1 MEAIRGVRSMK
12 WRRGYLVGIAFLLVA
27 MNLRPAVT
35 SVPPLLDDLGI
46 THAAASVLVTIPLIM
61 FGLGALAGPWLRA
74 RLGEEQALIV
84 ILIVLGFGL
93 LTRAIWPDAALF
105 PATII
110 VCAAIAVMNVLLPS
124 FVRRR
129 FPMAVA
135 LMTALYTTVL
145 SVGGAAGAAISVP
158 LFEATDS
165 IGIALGI
172 WIIPVVIGLV
182 AWLPQL
188 KHGHTVRGEVP
199 PAHLWGDRLAWAVT
213 LMFCF
218 QAMIFYAL
226 MSWLPTIYQDQ
237 GLSAETGGY
246 LLAAFNLIGILGTLV
261 GPAVSSRFPDERAA
275 ITMAVGATAI
285 GILGIILVPT
295 TMPFLW
301 VSIAGIG
308 GGASLAMSLIVMVK
322 RTPDGGTAARL
333 SSMAQGVGY
342 LMGAL
347 GPLVIGLVHDAVG
360 NWELPL
366 VIVLCLCTGQL
377 LAGRIAGRDEHVR
390 GGVTGSA

>member
-1 MEAIRGVRSMK
+1 MK

-35 SVPPLLDDLGI
+35 SVPPILDDLGI
-46 THAAASVLVTIPLIM
+46 SHAAASVLVTIPLIM
-61 FGLGALAGPWLRA
+61 FGLGALGGPWLRS
-74 RLGEEQALIV
+74 RLGEEQALV
-84 ILIVLGFGL
+84 AILVVLGLGIL
-93 LTRAIWPDAALF
+93 ARAFWPDVALF
-105 PATII
+105 PATVV

-129 FPMAVA
+129 FPLAVA
-135 LMTALYTTVL
+135 LMTALYTTILSIGGASGAAL
-145 SVGGAAGAAISVP
+145 SVPI
-158 LFEATDS
+158 LEKTDS
-165 IGIALGI
+165 VGIALGI
-172 WIIPVVIGLV
+172 WIIPVVVALV

-188 KHGHTVRGEVP
+188 AHGHTVRDEVP
-199 PAHLWGDRLAWAVT
+199 VAHLWGDRLAWAVT
-213 LMFCF
+213 LMFSF

-226 MSWLPTIYQDQ
+226 MSWIPTIYQAE

-261 GPAVSSRFPDERAA
+261 GPAISSRFPDERNA
-275 ITMAVGATAI
+275 ITLAVTATVI
-285 GILGIILVPT
+285 GILGMIFVPT
-295 TMPFLW
+295 TLPFVW

-308 GGASLAMSLIVMVK
+308 GGASLAMALIVMVK

-342 LMGAL
+342 MMGAL

-360 NWELPL
+360 NWTVPL
-366 VIVLCLCTGQL
+366 VMVLCLCSGQL
-377 LAGRIAGRDEHVR
+377 IAGRIAGRNEFVDPHR
-390 GGVTGSA
+390 GG